1 MILTKGKGRP
11 LSILLSSRAA
21 TSSCAIIN
29 KKTAK
34 SCDTASL
41 LKAQVMY
48 LFPGWKG
55 GSDQVLVC
63 WIRLECSPRSSC
75 VSPWKEVSWIFQL
88 SHLFVWEGSWIRFW
102 LVGWVAGNI
111 GLDCSLLSETTS
123 HVWQNSH
130 NSALFWHTFYF
141 GTLFP
146 L

>member
-1 MILTKGKGRP
+1 
-11 LSILLSSRAA
+11 
-21 TSSCAIIN
+21 
-29 KKTAK
+29 
-34 SCDTASL
+34 
-41 LKAQVMY
+41 MY

-75 VSPWKEVSWIFQL
+75 VSPWKEVSWIFQF
-88 SHLFVWEGSWIRFW
+88 SHLFVWGGSWIRFW
-102 LVGWVAGNI
+102 LVGWFAGNI

-141 GTLFP
+141 GTLFILAHFFSP
-146 L
+146 DSAGKMYKSLLLCLLYVLKINIR